1 MVSPN
6 ILLREVNSDLENRVY
21 NVPLGNK
28 QTIRVHIKQEYMVET
43 VNDKPGKI
51 QEVLRVFSPDIEFIC
66 PYTIELD
73 TYYPEK
79 TLDQKM
85 ERAAIEYGGTIDD
98 MYSPGC

>member
-1 MVSPN
+1 MNSPN
-6 ILLREVNSDLENRVY
+6 ILLREVNTDLENRIY
-21 NVPLGNK
+21 NVLLGNK
-28 QTIRVHIKQEYMVET
+28 QTIKVHVKQEFMVEK
-43 VNDKPGKI
+43 NSDGSEEI
-51 QEVLRVFSPDIEFIC
+51 QESLLIFSPNVEFIL
-66 PYTIELD
+66 PYKIDLN